1 MSSPIENYA
10 FIGDCET
17 AALVGRDGSIDWL
30 CWPRFDSAA
39 CFAALLGGPEHG
51 RWLLAPAA
59 ADARVTRRYLDDT
72 LVLETRFETAEGT
85 VTVTDFMPL
94 GEQNASDLVR
104 IVRCLSGR
112 VAMRT
117 ELILRFD
124 YGAVVPWVTRTPAGD
139 LQAIAGPERVLLK
152 TSVKVH
158 GERLT
163 TIGDFTLDVGES
175 VEFVLTHSASHLPS
189 PPSVDAE
196 RSLVATQAYWRAW
209 IARCTYEG
217 DWPEP
222 VKRSLLTLK
231 ALTYAPTGGLVAAAT
246 TSLPEHIGGSRNWDY
261 RYCWLRDSTLTLLAL
276 MDAGYHDE
284 ALAWRDWL
292 LRAVAGHPSDI
303 RIMYGVAGERRLPE
317 LELPWLP
324 GYEGSLPV
332 RIGNGAAAQLQHD
345 VYGELMDALYQAR
358 CSGLPDD
365 EHVGTSHGW
374 ALQRALVKHL
384 EGVWQEP
391 DEGIW
396 EVRGARRH
404 FTHSKVMAWVAFD
417 RTIRSAEEFGLEGP
431 VERWRVVR
439 DQIHADV
446 CERGYSH
453 ERGAFVQSY
462 GSEQLDASLL
472 LIPLV
477 GFLPATDA
485 RVRGT
490 LEAIGRDL
498 TVDGLVLRYDT
509 RHADDGLA
517 AGEGAFLA
525 CSFWY
530 ADNLLLQGRRDEAR
544 ALFER
549 LLGLC
554 NDVGL
559 LAEEYDP
566 AAQRQ
571 LGNFPQAFSH
581 LALIGT
587 ALNFSRQAGPAQ
599 QRPSHHRGKRS
610 PIE

>member
-10 FIGDCET
+10 IIGDCET

-30 CWPRFDSAA
+30 CWPRFDSGA

-51 RWLLAPAA
+51 RWLLAPA
-59 ADARVTRRYLDDT
+59 DPEARVSRRYLDDT
-72 LVLETRFETAEGT
+72 LVLETRFETAEGI
-85 VTVTDFMPL
+85 VTLTDFMPL
-94 GEQNASDLVR
+94 GEQNTSDLVR

-124 YGAVVPWVTRTPAGD
+124 YGVVVPWVTRTPSGD

-152 TSVKVH
+152 TSVPVH
-158 GERLT
+158 GEQLT
-163 TIGDFTLDVGES
+163 TIGEFTLDAGQS
-175 VEFVLTHSASHLPS
+175 VEFVLTHSPSHLPS

-196 RSLVATQAYWRAW
+196 SSLAATRAYWSSW

-261 RYCWLRDSTLTLLAL
+261 RFCWLRDSTLTLLAL

-292 LRAVAGHPSDI
+292 LRAVAGHPSGI

-317 LELPWLP
+317 LELGWLP

-332 RIGNGAAAQLQHD
+332 RIGNGAATQVQHD

-358 CSGLPDD
+358 CSGLPDV

-374 ALQRALVKHL
+374 ALQRALVTHL
-384 EGVWQEP
+384 EGVWQDP

-446 CERGYSH
+446 CERGYNR

-498 TVDGLVLRYDT
+498 MVDGLVLRYDT
-509 RHADDGLA
+509 RQADDGLA

-530 ADNLLLQGRRDEAR
+530 ADNLLLQGRRAEAR

-566 AAQRQ
+566 AAKRQ

-599 QRPSHHRGKRS
+599 QRPSHHRGRRPHS
-610 PIE
+610 G